1 MSHLKCHL
9 SFFALHPPKSELL
22 NSWRVTGLIQ
32 DYFDWEDGIKKEKCE
47 FFKQLLLKGFPQKLT
62 ELLRN
67 DFWLVDTD
75 QNETFWWMWSFSWVE
90 WIFKEIKSLINH
102 IGLCQWHSYQPSI
115 ESLPKKLGKIYWTE
129 IKRKKRFHCS
139 LKVYGQIKI

>member
-47 FFKQLLLKGFPQKLT
+47 FLKQLLLKGFPQKLT

-67 DFWLVDTD
+67 DFWLVDSD
-75 QNETFWWMWSFSWVE
+75 QNETLWWMWSFSWVE

>member
-47 FFKQLLLKGFPQKLT
+47 FFKQLLLKGLPQKLT

-67 DFWLVDTD
+67 DF
-75 QNETFWWMWSFSWVE
+75 
-90 WIFKEIKSLINH
+90 
-102 IGLCQWHSYQPSI
+102 
-115 ESLPKKLGKIYWTE
+115 
-129 IKRKKRFHCS
+129 
-139 LKVYGQIKI
+139 